1 MKLEDIERAL
11 NVIASQEK
19 NIDELRE
26 LILKEK
32 DTPTI
37 AERQG
42 TVVVEPT
49 KNASA
54 LFPEDLK
61 VLLSFESEEDH
72 WLVKPKQ
79 FLGSD
84 NFSRIAAIVRQAKGE
99 YKSAG
104 KNSHFKIPK

>member
-1 MKLEDIERAL
+1 MKREDIERAL
-11 NVIASQEK
+11 NLIASEEK
-19 NIDELRE
+19 TMDQLRS

-37 AERQG
+37 AQREG
-42 TVVVEPT
+42 TVVVEPI
-49 KNASA
+49 KNASM

-79 FLGSD
+79 FLGSE
-84 NFSRIAAIVRQAKGE
+84 NFSRIAAIVRQVKGE
-99 YKSAG
+99 YVSAG
-104 KNSHFKIPK
+104 KASHFKIPK